1 MRQEFFIYLYQ
12 KMHENEKIVAITAD
26 LGYIGFDRI
35 RNEFPKRFFNVGV
48 AEQLAVDMGIGMALE
63 GKIPFVYSI
72 TPFLLYRPFESLRT
86 YINYES
92 IPVKLIG
99 SGRNNDYEHD
109 GFSHYAGDDK
119 DHMKQFGNIRSI
131 WPHNRLGMQTA
142 VTEAIM
148 KDKPYYINL
157 KR

>member
-1 MRQEFFIYLYQ
+1 MRQEFFKLLYE
-12 KMHENEKIVAITAD
+12 KMKENDRIVAITAD

-35 RNEFPKRFFNVGV
+35 RDDFPDRFFNVGV
-48 AEQLAVDMGIGMALE
+48 AEQLAVDMAIGMALE
-63 GKIPFVYSI
+63 GKMPFVYSI
-72 TPFLLYRPFESLRT
+72 TPFLLYRPFESIRT
-86 YINYES
+86 YINYEN

-119 DHMKQFGNIRSI
+119 DFMKQFGNIRSI
-131 WPHNRLGMQTA
+131 WPHNKLCMENA
-142 VTEAIM
+142 VIEAILHES
-148 KDKPYYINL
+148 PFYINL